1 MGKRIAMPARMC
13 EADLDMGSEGGSG
26 EGQKPLLYSHRHN
39 LKSRFELLK
48 TLGEGS
54 YGKVKLAREKTTGEL
69 VAIKYIKKLK
79 INDETEINRIRREI
93 KIMSKLNH
101 PNIIN
106 VREVFEN
113 KERIILVLDCATEGE
128 LYDYINKRGKL
139 TEKDARRIFRQIVA
153 AVNYCHQNGVVHRD
167 LKLENIVLDENGNVK
182 IADFGLSNFYSLT
195 NLLSTYCG
203 SPLYASPEIVNGHPY
218 YGPEVDCWSLGV
230 VLYTLVYGAMPFD
243 SSDFNVLRKQ
253 ISCGDYYEPTEPS
266 EAAGLIRHL
275 LTVNPKKRAK
285 MPDILNHW
293 WVNLGC
299 RETPSGQVYPLPE
312 DCKPVTL
319 RAPTSLS
326 SDSEGE
332 NDHTKLVQPLKG
344 ILKKPK
350 VSSGDEES
358 VAKQPLQTI
367 ALDNQVFD
375 GHDSD
380 KRDTDKKPRSILKR
394 KGKFS
399 GGDSGCV
406 LNETGSKSPN
416 SDTKE
421 NAEMTY
427 NLSDIDNA
435 LNALET
441 EVDSSS
447 SIKRNAAA
455 DFVYDNNAQ
464 NGTLESGTTTVN
476 VVPRRG
482 ILKKT
487 SQTDQRKRWSACSVG
502 SNSSADMLDFS
513 YDSGDDAYQFNLPGC
528 LSDSGNKLSN
538 IDKLDILDNENELVR
553 SKNQHENGDMG
564 LFPTEEATI
573 VLQQALKICN
583 NV

>member
-1 MGKRIAMPARMC
+1 M
-13 EADLDMGSEGGSG
+13 
-26 EGQKPLLYSHRHN
+26 
-39 LKSRFELLK
+39 
-48 TLGEGS
+48 
-54 YGKVKLAREKTTGEL
+54 
-69 VAIKYIKKLK
+69 KYI
-79 INDETEINRIRREI
+79 
-93 KIMSKLNH
+93 
-101 PNIIN
+101 
-106 VREVFEN
+106 
-113 KERIILVLDCATEGE
+113 
-128 LYDYINKRGKL
+128 
-139 TEKDARRIFRQIVA
+139 
-153 AVNYCHQNGVVHRD
+153 
-167 LKLENIVLDENGNVK
+167 LEN
-182 IADFGLSNFYSLT
+182 F
-195 NLLSTYCG
+195 
-203 SPLYASPEIVNGHPY
+203 
-218 YGPEVDCWSLGV
+218 
-230 VLYTLVYGAMPFD
+230 
-243 SSDFNVLRKQ
+243 KQ
-253 ISCGDYYEPTEPS
+253 CHCFIT

-293 WVNLGC
+293 WVNLGY

-332 NDHTKLVQPLKG
+332 NDHAKLVQPLKG

-380 KRDTDKKPRSILKR
+380 KRDTHKHDKKPRSILKR

-406 LNETGSKSPN
+406 LNESGPKSPS

-435 LNALET
+435 LSALEM
-441 EVDSSS
+441 EGS

-455 DFVYDNNAQ
+455 DFVYDNNSQ

-487 SQTDQRKRWSACSVG
+487 SQADQRKRWSACSVG

-513 YDSGDDAYQFNLPGC
+513 YDSGDDSYQFNLPGC
-528 LSDSGNKLSN
+528 LSDSENKLSN

>member
-1 MGKRIAMPARMC
+1 M
-13 EADLDMGSEGGSG
+13 
-26 EGQKPLLYSHRHN
+26 
-39 LKSRFELLK
+39 
-48 TLGEGS
+48 
-54 YGKVKLAREKTTGEL
+54 
-69 VAIKYIKKLK
+69 
-79 INDETEINRIRREI
+79 
-93 KIMSKLNH
+93 
-101 PNIIN
+101 
-106 VREVFEN
+106 
-113 KERIILVLDCATEGE
+113 
-128 LYDYINKRGKL
+128 
-139 TEKDARRIFRQIVA
+139 
-153 AVNYCHQNGVVHRD
+153 
-167 LKLENIVLDENGNVK
+167 
-182 IADFGLSNFYSLT
+182 
-195 NLLSTYCG
+195 
-203 SPLYASPEIVNGHPY
+203 
-218 YGPEVDCWSLGV
+218 
-230 VLYTLVYGAMPFD
+230 
-243 SSDFNVLRKQ
+243 
-253 ISCGDYYEPTEPS
+253 
-266 EAAGLIRHL
+266 IRHL

-285 MPDILNHW
+285 MPDILIHW

-332 NDHTKLVQPLKG
+332 NDHAKLVQPLKG

-375 GHDSD
+375 SHDSD
-380 KRDTDKKPRSILKR
+380 KRDNDKKPRSILKR

-435 LNALET
+435 LSALEI

-455 DFVYDNNAQ
+455 DFVYNDNAQ

-528 LSDSGNKLSN
+528 LSDSENKLSN

-564 LFPTEEATI
+564 LFQTEEATI

-583 NV
+583 NVWVFFLNNFEIIIFFVKKTNCCELSVKKKICREFL